1 MILKN
6 PALISSSVSA
16 FYTNISNRAVKTRMD
31 ISTISFNNLRVR
43 HIVDLFG
50 LDGESD
56 SPIDKPDV
64 RTSRGLAN
72 KGGVDGNVVLHI

>member
-31 ISTISFNNLRVR
+31 ISTISLGRVR
-43 HIVDLFG
+43 HIVG

>member
-1 MILKN
+1 
-6 PALISSSVSA
+6 
-16 FYTNISNRAVKTRMD
+16 MD

>member
-1 MILKN
+1 
-6 PALISSSVSA
+6 
-16 FYTNISNRAVKTRMD
+16 MD
-31 ISTISFNNLRVR
+31 ISTISFGRVR
-43 HIVDLFG
+43 HIVG